1 MLNSNTTQ
9 IRRHAA
15 SARRSLGSLTRSIEQ
30 MVRAIEDMA
39 VSSPMD
45 GRASGGGRRRTL
57 NPKQRAFLKLQG
69 QYLGLTR
76 HLRPRQ
82 KAEVKAIRA
91 KQGYDAAIRRAQK
104 MLGGEAA

>member
-1 MLNSNTTQ
+1 RQ

-30 MVRAIEDMA
+30 MVRAIEDLA
-39 VSSPMD
+39 VNAPME
-45 GRASGGGRRRTL
+45 GRAGGGGRRRTL

-82 KAEVKAIRA
+82 RAQITAIRA
-91 KQGYDAAIRRAQK
+91 SKGSPAAIRRAQEL
-104 MLGGEAA
+104 LGRGRAA